1 LQAIFEPIL
10 TEIPLVEERLKAV
23 AEADFPE
30 LARLLGHVLRREGK
44 RIRPALTLLAGKF
57 HHYNLELLIPMAAAI
72 ELFHTATLVHDDT
85 IDNSATRRGL
95 PTLSSIWGSEVAVL
109 AGDYLFA
116 KSADLVATTGN
127 LRVITL
133 FAQTL
138 MTICSGQLE
147 ENFSACDPE
156 QSRQQYYDR
165 SGKKTASL
173 FSAAAESGAILSE
186 APEEAVQALKSYGYN
201 LGLAFQIVDDIL
213 DFTAGE
219 EELGKPVAGDL
230 LQGVLTLPAILFM
243 EQHPE
248 DNPIKEML
256 AGKDEEANLKRAIES
271 IRNSPI
277 IGESYGIAQ
286 DFSAQ
291 ACHALE
297 VLPDSP
303 PRRALLQLADYVIQ
317 RQR

>member
-30 LARLLGHVLRREGK
+30 LAQLLGHVLRREGK

-186 APEEAVQALKSYGYN
+186 APEEAVQALKSYGS
-201 LGLAFQIVDDIL
+201 
-213 DFTAGE
+213 
-219 EELGKPVAGDL
+219 VAGDL
-230 LQGVLTLPAILFM
+230 LQGILTLPAILFM

-271 IRNSPI
+271 IRSSPI
-277 IGESYGIAQ
+277 IAESYGIAQ

-291 ACHALE
+291 ACHPLE

-303 PRRALLQLADYVIQ
+303 ARRALLQLADYVIQ

>member
-1 LQAIFEPIL
+1 LQVIFEPVA

-23 AEADFPE
+23 AEADFPQ
-30 LARLLGHVLRREGK
+30 LAQLLGHVLQREGK

-57 HHYNLELLIPMAAAI
+57 HHYDLELLIPMAAAI

-95 PTLSSIWGSEVAVL
+95 PTLSSIWGNEVAVL

-116 KSADLVATTGN
+116 RSADLVATTGN

-147 ENFSACDPE
+147 ENFSACDPQ
-156 QSRQQYYDR
+156 QSHQQYYQR
-165 SGKKTASL
+165 CGKKTASL
-173 FSAAAESGAILSE
+173 FSAASESGAILSA

-213 DFTAGE
+213 DFIADEG
-219 EELGKPVAGDL
+219 ELGKPVGGDL

-256 AGKDEEANLKRAIES
+256 AGRDREENLKRAIES
-271 IRNSPI
+271 IRNSAI
-277 IGESYGIAQ
+277 IAESYAIAR
-286 DFSAQ
+286 DFSARACQ
-291 ACHALE
+291 ALQA
-297 VLPDSP
+297 LPDSP

>member
-1 LQAIFEPIL
+1 MQAIFEPIL
-10 TEIPLVEERLKAV
+10 TEIPLVEERLRAV
-23 AEADFPE
+23 AEADFPQ
-30 LARLLGHVLRREGK
+30 LAQLLGHVLRREGK

-57 HHYNLELLIPMAAAI
+57 HHYNLELLIPMATAI

-230 LQGVLTLPAILFM
+230 LQGILTLPAILFM

-277 IGESYGIAQ
+277 IAESYGIAR

-303 PRRALLQLADYVIQ
+303 VRRALRQLADYVIQ

>member
-10 TEIPLVEERLKAV
+10 TEIPLVEERLKAI
-23 AEADFPE
+23 AEVDFLQ
-30 LARLLGHVLRREGK
+30 LAQLLGHVLQRKGK

-57 HHYNLELLIPMAAAI
+57 HYYDLGLLIPMAAAI

-85 IDNSATRRGL
+85 IDASATRRGL
-95 PTLSSIWGSEVAVL
+95 PTVSTIWGNEVAVL

-147 ENFSACDPE
+147 ENFSVCDPQ
-156 QSRQQYYDR
+156 QSRQQYYQR

-173 FSAAAESGAILSE
+173 FAAAAESGAILSQ
-186 APEEAVQALKSYGYN
+186 AAEEAVQALKSYGYN

-213 DFTAGE
+213 DFTADE
-219 EELGKPVAGDL
+219 AELGKPVGGDL
-230 LQGVLTLPAILFM
+230 LQGILTLPAILFL
-243 EQHPE
+243 EQLPN

-256 AGKDEEANLKRAIES
+256 AGRDEEANLKRAIES
-271 IRNSPI
+271 ICNSPFI
-277 IGESYGIAQ
+277 AESYGIAQ

-291 ACHALE
+291 ACQALH
-297 VLPDSP
+297 VLPDNP
-303 PRRALLQLADYVIQ
+303 TRRALLELADYVIQ

>member
-30 LARLLGHVLRREGK
+30 LAQLLGHVLRREGK

-230 LQGVLTLPAILFM
+230 LQGILTLPAILFM

-291 ACHALE
+291 ACHPLE

-303 PRRALLQLADYVIQ
+303 ARRALLQLADYVIQ

>member
-23 AEADFPE
+23 AEADFPQ
-30 LARLLGHVLRREGK
+30 LARLLGHVLHREGK

-57 HHYNLELLIPMAAAI
+57 HHYNLELLIPMATAI

-147 ENFSACDPE
+147 ENFSTFDPE
-156 QSRQQYYDR
+156 PSRQQYYQR

-173 FSAAAESGAILSE
+173 FSAAAESGAILSA

-256 AGKDEEANLKRAIES
+256 AERDEEANLKRAIES
-271 IRNSPI
+271 IRNSAI

-291 ACHALE
+291 ACQALQA
-297 VLPDSP
+297 LPDNP